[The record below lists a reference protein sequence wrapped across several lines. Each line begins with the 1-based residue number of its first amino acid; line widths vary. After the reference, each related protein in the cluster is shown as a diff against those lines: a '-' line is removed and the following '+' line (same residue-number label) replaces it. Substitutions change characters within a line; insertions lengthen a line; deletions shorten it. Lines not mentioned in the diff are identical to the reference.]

1 MDFWNFQLTWNDRTG
16 KAKCD
21 WPKVPMILTQEAVDR
36 LHTAGIG
43 DALSWEEIRVYV
55 SVDPESKSDEK
66 LRNWLESFLDRQ
78 PGFRVFIRARRSA
91 VKPVRCPSC
100 EKKTAD
106 CPHCGKPFRRAVEKG
121 VDAAIVTDLFS
132 LAWEEAYN
140 IAILVS
146 NDADFVPAIERL
158 QEKGFK
164 VINATW
170 KGQGNELA
178 KTCWASF
185 DLDGIVAALK
195 QP

>member
-1 MDFWNFQLTWNDRTG
+1 
-16 KAKCD
+16 
-21 WPKVPMILTQEAVDR
+21 
-36 LHTAGIG
+36 
-43 DALSWEEIRVYV
+43 
-55 SVDPESKSDEK
+55 
-66 LRNWLESFLDRQ
+66 LESFLDRQ